1 MTLIAPELWRPQ
13 GVDDLEPRAWEAL
26 RETDRSICVTAGAG
40 AGKTEFLAQKA
51 TYLLQTGLCPQPKR
65 ILAISF
71 KRDAARNLAE
81 RVEKRCP
88 PEQARRFDSITF
100 DAFTKGL
107 VDRFRATIPDP
118 YTPPAGYQI
127 DFPTRNQLNHFLIA
141 LGLHGTNAQQLERAV
156 ARTRLPFDGEANGA
170 VQAYWDAQF
179 NEHLD
184 VMLSFPM
191 INRLA
196 DWLLRVNPEIRTAL
210 QATYP
215 FVFLDE
221 FQDTTYAQYELLHT
235 AFDGSDAVFMA
246 VGDDKQRIMGWA
258 GAMPDAFDCF
268 EAEYGAR
275 RIGLISNWR
284 SHQDLVLIQHVIAR
298 QIDPDSEQPEA
309 RAEREVDGDVAAI
322 WEYDTDADEVA
333 GLASWIASEIEA
345 GINPHEIGILVRLR
359 ASDVED
365 LLVETLRDS
374 GVTLRNVTRNV
385 GDIAIQDL
393 LGEELT
399 ELLIPLLRL
408 GANLKDP
415 ESWNKAQRSIQFLE
429 AIYPEDETGQQRL
442 QDCLETFVRDL
453 RAEMRAAEPDAVSAC
468 AMAQRALD
476 FVGKDVLRRSVAA
489 YQRDADFER
498 VWNGFC
504 VLLAESTD
512 GAVDWTAALDQFEGL
527 GQVALMTI
535 HKSKGL
541 EFHTMIFYGL
551 DSQTWWSLAPDRPEE
566 LNSFFVAFTRAKQ
579 RAFFMF
585 SAERGNPVT
594 WIEELLAPADLH
606 RIEGPI

>member
-1 MTLIAPELWRPQ
+1 MTLIASELWRPQ

-26 RETDRSICVTAGAG
+26 RENDRSVCVAAGAG

-118 YTPPAGYQI
+118 YAPPTGYRI
-127 DFPTRNQLNHFLIA
+127 DFPTRNQLNHFLTA
-141 LGLHGTNAQQLERAV
+141 HGLHGTNAQQLEHAV
-156 ARTRLPFDGEANGA
+156 AQTRLPFDGEANG
-170 VQAYWDAQF
+170 VVRAYWDAQF
-179 NEHLD
+179 NEHVD
-184 VMLSFPM
+184 VLLSFPM

-210 QATYP
+210 RATYP

-221 FQDTTYAQYELLHT
+221 FQDTTYSQYELLHT
-235 AFDGSDAVFMA
+235 AFDGSDAIFTA

-258 GAMPDAFDCF
+258 GAMPDAFDRF
-268 EAEYGAR
+268 EAEYDAR

-309 RAEREVDGDVAAI
+309 RAEREVDGNIAAI
-322 WEYDTDADEVA
+322 WEYDTDTDEVA
-333 GLASWIASEIEA
+333 GLASWIAGEIES
-345 GINPHEIGILVRLR
+345 GINPHEFGILVRLR
-359 ASDVED
+359 ANDVED
-365 LLVETLRDS
+365 ALAETLRDS
-374 GVTLRNVTRNV
+374 GVALRNVARNV

-393 LGEELT
+393 LGEELAR
-399 ELLIPLLRL
+399 LLIPLLRL
-408 GANLKDP
+408 GASLKDP
-415 ESWNKAQRSIQFLE
+415 DSWNKAQRSIQFLE
-429 AIYPEDETGQQRL
+429 AIYPQDETGQQRL
-442 QDCLETFVRDL
+442 QDRLQTFVRDL
-453 RAEMRAAEPDAVSAC
+453 RTKMRAREPDAASART
-468 AMAQRALD
+468 MAQCALD
-476 FVGKDVLRRSVAA
+476 FVGKDVLRRAVAA

-498 VWNGFC
+498 VWDGFC
-504 VLLAESTD
+504 VLLAESTGD
-512 GAVDWTAALDQFEGL
+512 AVDWTSVLDRFEGL

-551 DSQTWWSLAPDRPEE
+551 DSQTWWSLAPNRPEE

-579 RAFFMF
+579 RAFFTL
-585 SAERGNPVT
+585 SAERGGPVT
-594 WIEELLAPADLH
+594 WIEELLEPAELH
-606 RIEGPI
+606 RIRGPT